1 MRITIPLSD
10 ASSDA
15 LRRLASKEVR
25 PPQMQ
30 AKYLLEEALRRAGA
44 LPSEQDNATDR
55 ADNRAAVGAT

>member
-1 MRITIPLSD
+1 MRIYIPLSD

-15 LRRLASKEVR
+15 LRRLASQEVR

-44 LPSEQDNATDR
+44 LPAEQTTPDFRPT
-55 ADNRAAVGAT
+55 AAVEAVK